1 MYRWG
6 CGQCTC
12 RREEN
17 EGEGRIRGELRRR
30 TKKGGAGGEGIEEK
44 GGEGRRRRIEAGGEG
59 GEGRRRDRG
68 EGIKEKGSRRREEN
82 GGKGEKGLDLH
93 LSFLRF
99 FKKTI

>member
-68 EGIKEKGSRRREEN
+68 EGIKEKGGEGEEWRRRGRRDEKGSRKREEN
-82 GGKGEKGLDLH
+82 GG
-93 LSFLRF
+93 
-99 FKKTI
+99 